1 MNDKQQEPLTLD
13 IGNSVHWHA
22 IQSPRRM
29 AVLEGVRQIGPCTAS
44 ELGSYFDKSAES
56 LHYHLRCL
64 TEAELITEKEVKRKT
79 GKRLATVFSANV
91 LGGEIFLEIN
101 PDSEVEMQRFHK
113 MQSLWIS
120 NMRGNILDNFD
131 RAVKKGDKKRIVFFN
146 LWVLITVAQR
156 EKIES
161 LFNEIK
167 EVLYNP
173 TDDLVK
179 EGLETVNM
187 QYAFWMIE
195 DYEKFGPMPEIKAKK
210 KVPEV
215 MS

>member
-1 MNDKQQEPLTLD
+1 
-13 IGNSVHWHA
+13 
-22 IQSPRRM
+22 M
-29 AVLEGVRQIGPCTAS
+29 AVLEGVCQTGPCNAS
-44 ELGSYFDKSAES
+44 ELGSCFDKRAES

-64 TEAELITEKEVKRKT
+64 AEAELITEKEMKQKT
-79 GKRLATVFSANV
+79 GKRLATVLAANV
-91 LGGEIFLEIN
+91 PGGEIFLEIN
-101 PDSEVEMQRFHK
+101 PDSEVEMHRFHK
-113 MQSLWIS
+113 MRSLWVS
-120 NMRGNILDNFD
+120 KMRGNILDNFD
-131 RAVKKGDKKRIVFFN
+131 SAVKKGDKKRIVFFN

-167 EVLYNP
+167 EVLCNP
-173 TDDLVK
+173 TDDLVI

-195 DYEKFGPMPEIKAKK
+195 DYEKFVPLPEIKARKK
-210 KVPEV
+210 APRV